1 VFVGI
6 VKTVQ
11 STSCVYHDWSMV
23 GQISRPYFYSV
34 TMC

>member
-6 VKTVQ
+6 VKTAQ

-23 GQISRPYFYSV
+23 GQFSRPDTCLHS
-34 TMC
+34 